1 MKLGLT
7 IHSCLLYFFCFS
19 YLSIPLVSSKTLIAP
34 AHAQISP
41 SANGF
46 EQTKTPDFDNLI
58 SKANKYGTVRVII
71 GLRTNFI
78 PEGRLA
84 TGLVQSQ
91 RTAIAKTQNV
101 ILSKLSTYKPT
112 AITQFQTIPY
122 FAAKLNARALTAL
135 QSDPNIISIQ
145 EDIAVPATLT
155 ESIPVVKAN
164 GSWESGFTGAGQT
177 VAILDT
183 GVDSSHPFLEGKV
196 VSEACYSTTDST
208 YQSTSL
214 CPNGSLQQVGTGS
227 AVNCTTTIADCNHG
241 THVAGIAAG
250 NGPNFSGVARDAK
263 IIAIQIF
270 SRFNSTNQCYPLPA
284 PCILSYA
291 SDQIRALEQVYNLR
305 SSFSIAAANMSL
317 GGGNYT
323 TNCDASYGNLK
334 AIIDNLRSV
343 GIATVIAAGN
353 ESSINGLS
361 FPACISSAISV
372 GSTKDGSSGGN
383 ADEVSSFSNSASFL
397 SLLAPGEV
405 IYSSIPGGNHANF
418 YGTSMA
424 APHVTGAWAIF
435 KQRNPSASV
444 ADTLANFQNTGI
456 PVTDPRNG
464 IQKSRIRL

>member
-1 MKLGLT
+1 M
-7 IHSCLLYFFCFS
+7 
-19 YLSIPLVSSKTLIAP
+19 IAP
-34 AHAQISP
+34 AHAQIRP
-41 SANGF
+41 PTNGF
-46 EQTKTPDFDNLI
+46 GQTKNLDFDNLI

-84 TGLVQSQ
+84 TPLAQSQ
-91 RTAIAKTQNV
+91 RTAIAQTQNL
-101 ILSKLSTYKPT
+101 ILSKLLTYKPT
-112 AITQFQTIPY
+112 AITKFKTIPY

-135 QSDPNIISIQ
+135 ESDPNLISIQ

-155 ESIPVVKAN
+155 ESISVIKAN
-164 GSWESGFTGAGQT
+164 SAWESGFTGAGQT

-183 GVDSSHPFLEGKV
+183 GVDSSHPFLAGKV
-196 VSEACYSTTDST
+196 ISEACYSTNDSA
-208 YQSTSL
+208 YDSTSL
-214 CPNGSLQQVGTGS
+214 CPNGSTQQVGTGS
-227 AVNCTTTIADCNHG
+227 AVNCTTIIVDCNHG

-250 NGPNFSGVARDAK
+250 KGPNFSGVAKDAK

-270 SRFNSTNQCYPLPA
+270 SRFNSAKACDPLPA

-305 SSFSIAAANMSL
+305 SSFTIAAANMSL
-317 GGGNYT
+317 GGGSYT
-323 TNCDASYGNLK
+323 TNCDAGYGNLK

-343 GIATVIAAGN
+343 GIATIIAAGN
-353 ESSINGLS
+353 DGSINGLS

-372 GSTKDGSSGGN
+372 GSTKDGSSVG
-383 ADEVSSFSNSASFL
+383 AVDEVSSYSNSASFL
-397 SLLAPGEV
+397 SLLAPGEA
-405 IYSSIPGGNHANF
+405 IYSSVPGGNYANY

-435 KQRNPSASV
+435 KQKNPSATV

-456 PVTDPRNG
+456 PITDPRNG

>member
-7 IHSCLLYFFCFS
+7 IHSCLLYFSCFS
-19 YLSIPLVSSKTLIAP
+19 YLSIAFVNSKTLIAP

-46 EQTKTPDFDNLI
+46 EQTKTLDFDNLI

-71 GLRTNFI
+71 GVKTNFI

-91 RTAIAKTQNV
+91 RTAIAQTQNV

-112 AITQFQTIPY
+112 VITKFQTIPY
-122 FAAKLNARALTAL
+122 FAAKLNARALKVL

-145 EDIAVPATLT
+145 EDIAVPATLM
-155 ESIPVVKAN
+155 ESIPITRAN
-164 GSWESGFTGAGQT
+164 NAWSSGFTGAGQT

-183 GVDSSHPFLEGKV
+183 GVDSSHPFLAGKV

-214 CPNGSLQQVGTGS
+214 CPNGSAQQAGTGS
-227 AVNCTTTIADCNHG
+227 AVNCTTTIVDCNHG

-250 NGPNFSGVARDAK
+250 NGSSFSGVAKDAK

-270 SRFNSTNQCYPLPA
+270 SRFDSADQCQPLPA

-317 GGGNYT
+317 GGGSYT

-334 AIIDNLRSV
+334 AIVDNLRSV

-353 ESSINGLS
+353 DGSIDGLS

-383 ADEVSSFSNSASFL
+383 ADEVSNFSNSASFL
-397 SLLAPGEV
+397 SLLAPGEA
-405 IYSSIPGGNHANF
+405 IYSSVPGGNYANF

>member
-1 MKLGLT
+1 MKLGST
-7 IHSCLLYFFCFS
+7 IHSCLLYFSCFS
-19 YLSIPLVSSKTLIAP
+19 YLSIALVSFKTLIAP

-41 SANGF
+41 PGNGF
-46 EQTKTPDFDNLI
+46 GQTKTLDFDNLI

-71 GLRTNFI
+71 GLKANFI

-84 TGLVQSQ
+84 TSLAQSQ
-91 RTAIAKTQNV
+91 RTAIAQRQNV
-101 ILSKLSTYKPT
+101 ILSKLSTYKP
-112 AITQFQTIPY
+112 AVITKFQTIPY
-122 FAAKLNARALTAL
+122 FAAQLNARALKVL

-145 EDIAVPATLT
+145 EDIAVPATLM
-155 ESIPVVKAN
+155 ESIPITRAN
-164 GSWESGFTGAGQT
+164 NAWSSGFTGAGQT

-183 GVDSSHPFLEGKV
+183 GVDSSHPFLAGKV

-214 CPNGSLQQVGTGS
+214 CPNGSAQQVGTGS
-227 AVNCTTTIADCNHG
+227 AVNCTSTIVDCDHG

-250 NGPNFSGVARDAK
+250 NGSSFSGVAKDAK

-270 SRFNSTNQCYPLPA
+270 SRFDSAEQCQPLPS

-317 GGGNYT
+317 GGGSYT

-334 AIIDNLRSV
+334 AIVDNLRSV

-353 ESSINGLS
+353 DGSIDGLS

-383 ADEVSSFSNSASFL
+383 ADEVSNFSNSASFL
-397 SLLAPGEV
+397 SLLAPGEA
-405 IYSSIPGGNHANF
+405 IYSSVPGGNYANF

-435 KQRNPSASV
+435 KQKNPSASV